1 MSNLKVRN
9 KPISNQIF
17 APIYHSRVSQIS
29 TGSNILGTRLKLNQR
44 HVQSLTDINKLP
56 LLPTDSVGMAQEGRE
71 KKMSQKMK
79 KLSKKGLMN
88 LQKEPERD
96 GADKRLA
103 LS

>member
-9 KPISNQIF
+9 KPISNQIY
-17 APIYHSRVSQIS
+17 APIYHSLLSQIS
-29 TGSNILGTRLKLNQR
+29 TVSNIFGTRLKLNQR
-44 HVQSLTDINKLP
+44 HVQSLSDINKLP
-56 LLPTDSVGMAQEGRE
+56 LLLTDSVEMAQEGGE
-71 KKMSQKMK
+71 KMTQKMK

-96 GADKRLA
+96 GVDKRLA